1 MVENRSL
8 SWKKFGPL
16 MALAAILKH
25 GKREDLK
32 PYTEN
37 IFKCIV
43 SSKCLE
49 DTYRLSRKFAI
60 KIVQRI
66 GNKRLPYFDIGWRV
80 S

>member
-1 MVENRSL
+1 MIENRSL

-32 PYTEN
+32 PHTED
-37 IFKCIV
+37 IFKFLV

-60 KIVQRI
+60 KIIQRI
-66 GNKRLPYFDIGWRV
+66 GKHKFYD
-80 S
+80 